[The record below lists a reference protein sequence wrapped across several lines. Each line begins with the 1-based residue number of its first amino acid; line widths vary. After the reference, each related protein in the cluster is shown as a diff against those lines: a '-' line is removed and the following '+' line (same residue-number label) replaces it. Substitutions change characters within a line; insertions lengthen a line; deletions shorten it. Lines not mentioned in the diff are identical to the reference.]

1 MDASVAHSFVSFS
14 LKALFRVEFCYLK
27 IITHDIISSVQR
39 KERNIYFFGLLH
51 LYFINILLDWM
62 HDNEKIINRY
72 DLTSHLSY
80 ELLSEWIFFFHYY
93 IFIFLQ
99 LQFLLSP
106 NCQYNLKKE
115 NRKLIKNQLNYCII
129 LSCYMVLY
137 YRAILFKSFI
147 TKDTLKL
154 KENGYSTHRKNS

>member
-80 ELLSEWIFFFHYY
+80 ELLSEWIFFF
-93 IFIFLQ
+93 FIIIY
-99 LQFLLSP
+99 LSF
-106 NCQYNLKKE
+106 YNYNFCYLRTVNIIWKKKIE
-115 NRKLIKNQLNYCII
+115 NWLRISSII
-129 LSCYMVLY
+129 VLY
-137 YRAILFKSFI
+137 YLVTWYYIIEQFC
-147 TKDTLKL
+147 LKVL
-154 KENGYSTHRKNS
+154 SRKTR